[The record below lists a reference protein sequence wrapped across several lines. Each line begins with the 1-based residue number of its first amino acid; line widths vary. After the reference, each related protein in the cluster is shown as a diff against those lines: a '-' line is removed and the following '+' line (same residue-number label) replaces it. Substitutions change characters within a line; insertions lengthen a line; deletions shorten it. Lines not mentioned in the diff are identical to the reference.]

1 MRGQGCG
8 CTVSAVVGKSGLLL
22 GLCVAVVVFLVVS
35 ACGAAEPGPPAGST
49 PVPGEAAVAG
59 VEDAS
64 RPEAAILSG
73 LTLDGEPISTEDFLG
88 TPFVV
93 KVFAEH

>member
-1 MRGQGCG
+1 M
-8 CTVSAVVGKSGLLL
+8 SAVVGKGRLLL
-22 GLCVAVVVFLVVS
+22 GLCAAVGLFLVVS
-35 ACGAAEPGPPAGST
+35 ACGAAEPGPRAGPT
-49 PVPGEAAVAG
+49 PVPGEGAAGEATGG
-59 VEDAS
+59 VEDS
-64 RPEAAILSG
+64 GRPKAPILSG

>member
-1 MRGQGCG
+1 MLCREHEG
-8 CTVSAVVGKSGLLL
+8 CTLLAVVGKGGILL
-22 GLCVAVVVFLVVS
+22 GLCVAVGALLVVS
-35 ACGAAEPGPPAGST
+35 ACGGAETGPPPASGKEATAGS
-49 PVPGEAAVAG
+49 
-59 VEDAS
+59 EDAS

-73 LTLDGEPISTEDFLG
+73 LTLDGEPVSTEDFLG